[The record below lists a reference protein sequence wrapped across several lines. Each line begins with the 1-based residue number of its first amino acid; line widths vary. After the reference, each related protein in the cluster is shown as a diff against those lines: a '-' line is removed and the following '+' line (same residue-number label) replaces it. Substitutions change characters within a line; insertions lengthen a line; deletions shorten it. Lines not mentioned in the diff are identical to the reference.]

1 MASAAFPS
9 WIRHS
14 AMVISVKPRS
24 RRSPVLRDSAT
35 LAVASTL
42 ARATSPDKA
51 RVKAERNRAQA
62 SSQGVTHAPGQR
74 QGEVA
79 GLGRPGRISA
89 QRTNRAEVDQ
99 GVDLAL
105 LPAAPL
111 GTLDAA
117 DEQVPGLVLLSAETE
132 DQAQPVQRHGA
143 GALRPAISGQRV
155 LQPGGALGEKAADA
169 TPLIQPRRQPQA
181 GVGPGRVPCAPAAGR
196 PQVPGLLVQ
205 PGRTDCLAG
214 TAEHRFRPLGLLL
227 LRGRRHRGRLTPP
240 STSTASATVTAP
252 TRRAPPST

>member
-1 MASAAFPS
+1 M
-9 WIRHS
+9 
-14 AMVISVKPRS
+14 
-24 RRSPVLRDSAT
+24 
-35 LAVASTL
+35 
-42 ARATSPDKA
+42 
-51 RVKAERNRAQA
+51 
-62 SSQGVTHAPGQR
+62 
-74 QGEVA
+74 
-79 GLGRPGRISA
+79 
-89 QRTNRAEVDQ
+89 
-99 GVDLAL
+99 DLAL

-181 GVGPGRVPCAPAAGR
+181 GVRASGPGPLRTSGGPPAGSRSPASK
-196 PQVPGLLVQ
+196 

-214 TAEHRFRPLGLLL
+214 VPRSIDSDRSAYYSYVDAATAAG
-227 LRGRRHRGRLTPP
+227 
-240 STSTASATVTAP
+240 
-252 TRRAPPST
+252 